1 MKKSQPTKENALN
14 IFKKIFKK
22 KLQFDLKVKEEFYFC
37 VQNVTKLK
45 CDEKV
50 HFHQKNL
57 LPKIL
62 DIKSTV
68 FNPANNAMIRYLTE
82 YNNNNVKS

>member
-1 MKKSQPTKENALN
+1 
-14 IFKKIFKK
+14 
-22 KLQFDLKVKEEFYFC
+22 LKVKEEFYFC

-82 YNNNNVKS
+82 YNNNSKKMLTLILFLLTAFCNIEIVYQEL